1 LWNHS
6 EHNSPS
12 GCERLQPGRRFDG
25 IIERRDVDEL
35 IGAVKELEAMLAAT
49 EMDVDFY
56 EGVLDGSF
64 DSSKDTLIR
73 ALGRI
78 VQKEDES

>member
-1 LWNHS
+1 
-6 EHNSPS
+6 
-12 GCERLQPGRRFDG
+12 
-25 IIERRDVDEL
+25 
-35 IGAVKELEAMLAAT
+35 MLAAA

-78 VQKEDES
+78 VQKEDELNREASTIECTRRERP